1 MENLQELKPVG
12 KLTPFAH
19 FCCTIGNLPTSYMI
33 SLTYEEQLL
42 WLCQYLEKTVIP
54 AVNTNAEA
62 VAELQ
67 NLYIQLKEYVD
78 NYFTNLDVQQEI
90 NNKLDEMAQSGEL
103 QEIISAY
110 LELQVTFT
118 YDTITELKNAT
129 NLQNGSFAQTLG
141 FHSLN
146 DGGKAIYKIRNIN
159 VGETVDEAFLVE
171 VQNNLVAEL
180 IVDNVVNVKTMGA
193 YGDNEHDDTIAIQ
206 KALDSNYDVYFP
218 NGTYKVTK
226 NTGLNFADN
235 DEPCLAIINKTNKK
249 ITGANAKIKTT
260 IHAQGIF
267 EIINSAFITIE
278 GLEIEGLGIFPAID
292 GVTGRAEK
300 GTNDAGYNT
309 QGFWGYYKNNSF
321 NTSEN
326 ITHGNNGN
334 PWGMFNGG
342 YIGNIGNGI
351 LIHNNCRN
359 IKILNNNIHG
369 FNYSGVEVGFSY
381 DRNYNYNDSKNIEIA
396 GNTIYNCYDTGIN
409 LLHCESVNNHNNT
422 IYDIGHPNARYTDT
436 YVDPRLWYNMQSRRT
451 QSSKNCFNFK

>member
-1 MENLQELKPVG
+1 MNKFEYK
-12 KLTPFAH
+12 KLTPFKWFVLENFPFIEADFDALTEWQL
-19 FCCTIGNLPTSYMI
+19 FCKLGKEMNKIINSENTLGTQMEN
-33 SLTYEEQLL
+33 
-42 WLCQYLEKTVIP
+42 V
-54 AVNTNAEA
+54 TNAFI
-62 VAELQ
+62 ELQ
-67 NLYIQLKEYVD
+67 NYVN
-78 NYFTNLDVQQEI
+78 NYFDNLDVQEEI
-90 NNKLDEMAQSGEL
+90 NNKLNDMAESGEL
-103 QEIISAY
+103 TNLISAY
-110 LELQVTFT
+110 LELGVTFT
-118 YDTITELKNAT
+118 YNNIEELKNAE
-129 NLQNGSFAQTLG
+129 NLIAGSFAKVLG
-141 FHSLN
+141 YYKYN
-146 DGGKAIYKIRNIN
+146 DGGNAQYKIRNITN
-159 VGETVDEAFLVE
+159 EDIIDNAFLIAIGE
-171 VQNNLVAEL
+171 NLVAEL
-180 IVDNVVNVKTMGA
+180 IVDDVVNVKTMGA

-267 EIINSAFITIE
+267 EIINSSFITIE
-278 GLEIEGLGIFPAID
+278 GLEIEGLGIFPEID

-300 GTNDAGYNT
+300 GNNEAGYNT

-326 ITHGNNGN
+326 TTHGNNGN

-351 LIHNNCRN
+351 LIHNNCRD

-396 GNTIYNCYDTGIN
+396 GNTIYNCYDAAIT

-436 YVDPRLWYNMQSRRT
+436 YVDPRLWYNMQRRRT